1 MNMKRFFKDL
11 FSIETICKIFGHKFK
26 FSGGIPSMGLYRRCE
41 CERCGKKWV
50 ADYSGNLIS
59 EPEKIWK
66 EVDSF

>member
-1 MNMKRFFKDL
+1 MKRFFKDL

-66 EVDSF
+66 EVENF

>member
-1 MNMKRFFKDL
+1 MNMKRFFNDL
-11 FSIETICKIFGHKFK
+11 FSIATICKIFGHKFK

-66 EVDSF
+66 EVKSF

>member
-1 MNMKRFFKDL
+1 MKRFFKDL

-66 EVDSF
+66 EVKSF

>member
-1 MNMKRFFKDL
+1 MKRFFNDL
-11 FSIETICKIFGHKFK
+11 FSIATICKIFGHKFK